1 MDREHPCAR
10 WQPPVGRPVTEPL
23 FGANDDAATPLIPEE
38 EAQLVPTYITNRA
51 QLNEAEQLNITE
63 ADVWA
68 FARPRDVLSDA
79 FLRDLH
85 KRMFRRVWK
94 WAGSFRT
101 TERNLGI
108 EPYRIGVELRTLL
121 DDVRYWVEHRVFPP
135 DETAV
140 RFHHRLVS
148 IHPFPNGNGR
158 HARLAADLLVVAL
171 GRKRFTWGSVNLVEA
186 AAVRAKYIA
195 ALRAADAHD
204 IEPLLAFARS

>member
-1 MDREHPCAR
+1 MTD
-10 WQPPVGRPVTEPL
+10 PL
-23 FGANDDAATPLIPEE
+23 LDASDDAATPLLPEE
-38 EAQLVPTYITNRA
+38 ESQIIPTYITNRA

-63 ADVWA
+63 ADLWA
-68 FARPRDVLSDA
+68 FARTRDVLSEA
-79 FLRDLH
+79 FLKALH

-94 WAGSFRT
+94 WAGDFRT

-108 EPYRIGVELRTLL
+108 DPYRVSVDLRTLL
-121 DDVRYWVEHRVFPP
+121 DDVTYWIEHRTFPP
-135 DETAV
+135 DEIAV

-158 HARLAADLLVVAL
+158 HARLAADLLVVTL
-171 GRKRFTWGSVNLVEA
+171 GRKRFTWGSANLIEA
-186 AAVRAKYIA
+186 GAVRAAYIT